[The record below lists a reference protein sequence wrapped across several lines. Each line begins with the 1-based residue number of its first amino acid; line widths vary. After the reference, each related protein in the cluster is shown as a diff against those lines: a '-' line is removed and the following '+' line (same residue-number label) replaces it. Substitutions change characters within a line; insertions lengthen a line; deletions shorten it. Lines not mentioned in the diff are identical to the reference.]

1 MSDELMLGYDREV
14 DVLYL
19 SFGEPQKGMEYV
31 ELGNYVILRV
41 HPETRKI
48 VGVTVTDFASRFSS
62 PAIPV
67 KLSVTGEFVLAGTL
81 P

>member
-1 MSDELMLGYDREV
+1 M
-14 DVLYL
+14 
-19 SFGEPQKGMEYV
+19 
-31 ELGNYVILRV
+31 
-41 HPETRKI
+41 
-48 VGVTVTDFASRFSS
+48 TDFARRFSS